1 MQPTSV
7 RVLFARVR
15 ELEDAVADL
24 RKKER
29 ASVDRELRTAR
40 VMQEKIRC
48 EQELREQMERELLA
62 ATQDHEGVVVVASGR
77 QVDLVNNGSN
87 LRVNYDSLEEENAGL
102 YTERNRLRR
111 ENAALKDER
120 KEMKAMFDDL
130 AAELDGLSAR
140 FDKAVAAMGGQ
151 RPLTV
156 TGDRA
161 AQGAVSERLAPVQAI
176 GGQGNRMNAVVV
188 GGWK

>member
-1 MQPTSV
+1 
-7 RVLFARVR
+7 
-15 ELEDAVADL
+15 
-24 RKKER
+24 
-29 ASVDRELRTAR
+29 
-40 VMQEKIRC
+40 
-48 EQELREQMERELLA
+48 
-62 ATQDHEGVVVVASGR
+62 
-77 QVDLVNNGSN
+77 
-87 LRVNYDSLEEENAGL
+87 VNYDSLEEENAGL

-151 RPLTV
+151 RPLAV